1 MASYIEPIRFALIVF
16 PFLALAISFCFFYL
30 LNIVKYG
37 TFLVTR
43 AVILYFLCFLFIVCI
58 LSGDLTT
65 SGKGD
70 GCPNDR
76 AKDGAAFICFMAT
89 FQRQHGIGII

>member
-16 PFLALAISFCFFYL
+16 PFLALAISSVFFIYEYR
-30 LNIVKYG
+30 KYG

-43 AVILYFLCFLFIVCI
+43 AVILYSFVFYLLCAYFLVI
-58 LSGDLTT
+58 LTT

-89 FQRQHGIGII
+89 FQRQHGIGLV

>member
-16 PFLALAISFCFFYL
+16 PFLALAISSVFFIYESKVW
-30 LNIVKYG
+30 NISSNKG
-37 TFLVTR
+37 S
-43 AVILYFLCFLFIVCI
+43 YFVFFRFLFIVCVFF
-58 LSGDLTT
+58 GDLTT

>member
-16 PFLALAISFCFFYL
+16 PFLALAISSVFIYEYR
-30 LNIVKYG
+30 KYG

-43 AVILYFLCFLFIVCI
+43 AVILYSFVFIYCVRI
-58 LSGDLTT
+58 FGDLTT

-89 FQRQHGIGII
+89 FQRQHGIGLV